1 MKRSYQILLFTV
13 FCFLIFP
20 VLGNEPF
27 TTRID
32 SLIRSTVIRPFNGV
46 ILITQNEKP
55 IYSKQVGFANF
66 DKKILFT
73 PDSKFVIGSI
83 SKQIT
88 AVLVLRELDNNHLDL
103 DEPISIYL
111 PELMQPWKDSVSIKE
126 LLNHTSGIVKTDAPL
141 AFPAGTQFSYS
152 DLGYELLRKIIEKSS
167 GKSYEKLVT
176 ELFKF
181 CKMTNSSYP
190 TKASKK
196 TLVTAYVK
204 STDST
209 MQTELE
215 TFKYNYVSAGLLI
228 STAND
233 LIKWNNCLHNKKLFS
248 DSTYRMMMTETSLR
262 HHPIWGDVGYGYGMQ
277 ITHDD
282 GIIEYGHS
290 GYIPGFVSMN
300 FYYPETNTSVI
311 VLENIDWKDY
321 DFSQTFYFEK
331 IIRNLLRQSNLV
343 KKQ

>member
-1 MKRSYQILLFTV
+1 MKHRYKFILFSIL
-13 FCFLIFP
+13 C
-20 VLGNEPF
+20 VLSINSFSSENYF
-27 TTRID
+27 KQID
-32 SLIRSTVIRPFNGV
+32 SLVKTNSIRPFNGV
-46 ILITQNEKP
+46 ILITQDEKP
-55 IYSKQVGFANF
+55 LYSKQVGFANF

-103 DEPISIYL
+103 DEPVSIYL

-126 LLNHTSGIVKTDAPL
+126 LLNHTSGIVKENTPL
-141 AFPAGTQFSYS
+141 AFSAGTQFAYS
-152 DLGYELLRKIIEKSS
+152 DLGYELLRKILEKSS
-167 GKSYEKLVT
+167 GKTYEKLVA
-176 ELFKF
+176 ELFKI
-181 CKMTNSSYP
+181 CKMNNSSYP
-190 TKASKK
+190 TKSSKK
-196 TLVTAYVK
+196 TLVTAYSK

-209 MQTELE
+209 LLTELE

-233 LIKWNNCLHNKKLFS
+233 LIKWNDFLHNKKLFS
-248 DSTYRMMMTETSLR
+248 DSIYSMMMTETSLR

-277 ITHDD
+277 ITHDN

-300 FYYPETNTSVI
+300 FYYPETKTNVI

-331 IIRNLLRQSNLV
+331 IIRNLLRESNLV